1 MPAKD
6 IAGLQRRDLWRSY
19 GHLLM
24 LLCHERLD
32 DVRRDCCRLL
42 QHHRGG
48 QVVRR
53 QSVTRINQST
63 ISQPI
68 DRSVTNGGGYFFSMC
83 AHISSV
89 IVGLLWTQINVKMNS
104 VQNIGP
110 YIVNQNRTFVF
121 FGGGKKVRV
130 KFSHTRHRALGLE
143 LIPVYR
149 QSARRWREVNHA
161 IDLAVG
167 CHYFL
172 PGLRLPP

>member
-1 MPAKD
+1 MSAKD

-68 DRSVTNGGGYFFSMC
+68 DRSVTNGGVFFLHVRTYFQCHSRPTVDTNKRQNEQCTKYRPIHCESKLNNYFF
-83 AHISSV
+83 
-89 IVGLLWTQINVKMNS
+89 L
-104 VQNIGP
+104 
-110 YIVNQNRTFVF
+110 
-121 FGGGKKVRV
+121 GGGKKLRV
-130 KFSHTRHRALGLE
+130 KFSHTRYRALGPE

-161 IDLAVG
+161 IDLAVD

-172 PGLRLPP
+172 PGLWLPP